1 MLINKRHQQGYFM
14 SCSIFIFYSI
24 SFFAALF
31 ICLFLYIQ
39 RVYRKSLLCWH
50 SWCLTIFNNQYVLKA
65 MHLIAWIMEC
75 SRDMLHVV
83 FMRTY
88 NRPIC
93 FIKGQ
98 NVAQQHRSD
107 LFYIFPPP
115 PICAS
120 SVSSPS
126 LLSLFSLSHLSSEQ
140 SLRRYSIRQVVNTGE
155 KGVQCH
161 VTVSQSMTEPGTG
174 PSSPGNKYIA
184 IFLFRV

>member
-1 MLINKRHQQGYFM
+1 M
-14 SCSIFIFYSI
+14 SRSIFIFYSI
-24 SFFAALF
+24 SLF
-31 ICLFLYIQ
+31 CCFVYLSLSLYTTESISF
-39 RVYRKSLLCWH
+39 YRKSLLCWH
-50 SWCLTIFNNQYVLKA
+50 SQCFTIINNQYVLKA
-65 MHLIAWIMEC
+65 MHLIALTMEY
-75 SRDMLHVV
+75 SKAMLHIV

-107 LFYIFPPP
+107 LFPPP

-126 LLSLFSLSHLSSEQ
+126 LLSFFSPSHLFSEP

>member
-1 MLINKRHQQGYFM
+1 M
-14 SCSIFIFYSI
+14 SCGIFIFYSI
-24 SFFAALF
+24 SFFL
-31 ICLFLYIQ
+31 
-39 RVYRKSLLCWH
+39 LLC
-50 SWCLTIFNNQYVLKA
+50 LYVSFFIYNVSIESPSYVGTHDVLPL
-65 MHLIAWIMEC
+65 LIINMSSRPY

-88 NRPIC
+88 NRLIC
-93 FIKGQ
+93 FIKGH

-107 LFYIFPPP
+107 LFFFFFIFPPP
-115 PICAS
+115 PMCAS
-120 SVSSPS
+120 SPSSPS
-126 LLSLFSLSHLSSEQ
+126 LLSFFSPSHLSSEP

-174 PSSPGNKYIA
+174 PSSPGYKYIA